1 MRTSTSGSLL
11 ALVATALLMGAV
23 YAASPPSDSVRS
35 LKTIYTFPP
44 YSYPG
49 SFLQAPDG
57 SFFGVTKYGQSAGF
71 GMLAYGA
78 LYHLDTAGNFL
89 TLHEFAGDTGAYP
102 RILALAADGRLY
114 GGSTGQNNLG
124 SVYRIET
131 NGAFQLLHEFTGGA
145 DGLFPNSLVAAS
157 DGNTYGFASGQFQVH
172 PSSFFRILPD
182 GTFEII
188 RTFQESDEITAASGL
203 VEAANGEFYGFSYGS
218 LFQISKQGATTILH
232 NFPTGAGTAGLQP
245 DSLTAGVDGNIYG
258 TTPGAYWA
266 WHGSVIYDNPGSI
279 FQFTP
284 VGEFQELHSFPYFGS
299 PSAIVQAN
307 SGNIYGIRDRLS
319 RVTVAGQFDEL
330 YFLGYPR
337 RSEFLIEGINGDIYG
352 TAQMTDGTNI
362 GSGTLFRVV
371 FGQPGAV
378 NLSSRM
384 QVGTGDSVAIGGFI
398 ITGSAAKKVLVRG
411 IGSSLA
417 SLLPGSL
424 PDPSLELHDG
434 SGEVIARNDDWRVTQ
449 VGGVIAGDQSSEIQ
463 ASGLA
468 PAADRE
474 SALIATLQP
483 GNYTAVVSGSQSDT
497 GIGLYELYDLDIETD
512 SRLGNIS
519 TRGLVESGN
528 NVMIGGLIVDGSYSS
543 PVNFVFRALGPS
555 LSQSGTANTLQDPSL
570 VIYNA
575 DGTSI
580 ATNDDWRDGQES
592 ELISLGLAPLDDR
605 ESAVIV
611 SVSSGRYTAVVSAP
625 NGATGIALVEVYDI
639 P

>member
-1 MRTSTSGSLL
+1 
-11 ALVATALLMGAV
+11 MGAAF
-23 YAASPPSDSVRS
+23 AASPPSESVRT

-49 SFLQAPDG
+49 VFLQAPDG
-57 SFFGVTKYGQSAGF
+57 SFFGVTKYGQSGGF
-71 GMLAYGA
+71 GTLAYGT
-78 LYHLDTAGNFL
+78 LYRLDTAGNFL
-89 TLHEFAGDTGAYP
+89 TLHTFAGDTGAYP
-102 RILALAADGRLY
+102 SMLALAADGRLY
-114 GGSTGQNNLG
+114 GGSTGQNSRG

-131 NGAFQLLHEFTGGA
+131 NGEFQLVHEFTDGA
-145 DGLFPNSLVAAS
+145 DGSSPNSLVAAS
-157 DGNTYGFASGQFQVH
+157 DGNIYGLAFGQSQAG
-172 PSSFFRILPD
+172 SFFRILPD
-182 GTFEII
+182 GTFEVV
-188 RTFQESDEITAASGL
+188 RTFQASDEIAGGSGL
-203 VEAANGEFYGFSYGS
+203 VEGANGELYGFSYNRF
-218 LFQISKQGATTILH
+218 FQISKQGATTTLH
-232 NFPTGAGTAGLQP
+232 NFPTGAGLQP
-245 DSLTAGVDGNIYG
+245 SALTAGTDGNIYG
-258 TTPGAYWA
+258 STPGAYWM
-266 WHGSVIYDNPGSI
+266 WHGTVIYDNPGSL
-279 FQFTP
+279 FRLTP
-284 VGEFQELHSFPYFGS
+284 AGEFQELHSFSFFAS
-299 PSAIVQAN
+299 PSATVQAI
-307 SGNIYGIRDRLS
+307 SGNIYISGTDGALS
-319 RVTVAGQFDEL
+319 RATGAGQFDEL
-330 YFLGYPR
+330 YFLGYPK
-337 RSEFLIEGINGDIYG
+337 RSQCLIEGINGDIYG
-352 TAQMTDGTNI
+352 TTQQTDGANI
-362 GSGTLFRVV
+362 GAGTLFRVV

-398 ITGSAAKKVLVRG
+398 ITGSAPKKVLVRG

-424 PDPSLELHDG
+424 PDPSLELHDS

-449 VGGVIAGDQSSEIQ
+449 VGGVIAGDQSGEIQ

-483 GNYTAVVSGSQSDT
+483 GNYTAVVSGNQSGT
-497 GIGLYELYDLDIETD
+497 GIGLYELYDLNIETD
-512 SRLGNIS
+512 SRLANIS

-528 NVMIGGLIVDGSYSS
+528 NVMIGGLIVDGSYVSH
-543 PVNFVFRALGPS
+543 VNFVFRAMGPS

-580 ATNDDWRDGQES
+580 ATNDNWRDGQES

-611 SVSSGRYTAVVSAP
+611 SVNSGRYTAVVSGR
-625 NGATGIALVEVYDI
+625 NGATGVALVEVYDI